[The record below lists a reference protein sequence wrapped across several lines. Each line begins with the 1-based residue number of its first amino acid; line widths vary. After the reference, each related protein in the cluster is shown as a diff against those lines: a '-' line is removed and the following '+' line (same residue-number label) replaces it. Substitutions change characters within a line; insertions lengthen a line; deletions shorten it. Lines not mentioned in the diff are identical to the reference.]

1 MGIFSDSIT
10 DFLISRGFHRKD
22 EVPAGLYIPDGME
35 TFLAGSS
42 DGMITRRIVLLSP
55 AAKNAEEAGIL
66 SETAREAVSAL
77 KDSDGRMPL
86 ILTEDRWNTARGM
99 SQERLLAH
107 MEVFFPIYARNCE
120 VRRIEKKEAAEFLK
134 RTHSYGD
141 AACRYRYGLYLKR
154 HTGHVAKE
162 LPEGIQDICPGT
174 LVAVATFSNARK
186 WVKGDK
192 VIRSYE
198 WTRYASLPGLRV
210 NGGMGKL
217 LKTFVEEVSPDDIMS
232 YADLE
237 WSEGKVYGQLGFDLE
252 GYKSPVC
259 FLIDTTTW
267 QRFVH
272 RGQKDMPPYT
282 VKSLTESPDTDVSAQ
297 GYGEMTPEHNGNVFF
312 QNFGSAK
319 YRLKLTEYE

>member
-1 MGIFSDSIT
+1 MGIFSDSVT

-22 EVPAGLYIPDGME
+22 EAPACACIPDGMD
-35 TFLAGSS
+35 TFIVASS
-42 DGMITRRIVLLSP
+42 DGTISRRIVLLSP
-55 AAKNAEEAGIL
+55 ISETAEEAGSL
-66 SETAREAVSAL
+66 SEAAWKTVSIL
-77 KDSDGRMPL
+77 KDADGRMPL
-86 ILTEDRWNTARGM
+86 IMTEDRWNTARHM

-120 VRRIEKKEAAEFLK
+120 VRRIEKKEAADFLEQ
-134 RTHSYGD
+134 THSYGD
-141 AACRYRYGLYLKR
+141 AACRYRYGLFLKR
-154 HTGHVAKE
+154 HTGHVAE
-162 LPEGIQDICPGT
+162 ETNSQNICPGT

-186 WVKGDK
+186 WIKGEK

-217 LKTFVEEVSPDDIMS
+217 LKAFIEDAAPDDIMS

-237 WSEGKVYGQLGFDLE
+237 WSEGKVYGQLGFRLE

-259 FLIDTTTW
+259 FRIDTATW
-267 QRFVH
+267 QRSVH
-272 RGQKDMPPYT
+272 RDQQQLPQHA
-282 VKSLTESPDTDVSAQ
+282 VKPTAESTN
-297 GYGEMTPEHNGNVFF
+297 TFF

>member
-1 MGIFSDSIT
+1 M
-10 DFLISRGFHRKD
+10 
-22 EVPAGLYIPDGME
+22 A
-35 TFLAGSS
+35 SS
-42 DGMITRRIVLLSP
+42 DGMVSRRIVLLSP
-55 AAKNAEEAGIL
+55 TAKTAEEAEGL
-66 SETAREAVSAL
+66 SEAAWEAVSML
-77 KDSDGRMPL
+77 KDEDREMPL

-120 VRRIEKKEAAEFLK
+120 VKRIEKNVAAEFL
-134 RTHSYGD
+134 RLTHSYGD

-154 HTGHVAKE
+154 HTGHIAKE
-162 LPEGIQDICPGT
+162 FTVDRPGSVTQDICPGT

-198 WTRYASLPGLRV
+198 WTRFASLPGLRV

-217 LKTFVEEVSPDDIMS
+217 LKAFINDVVPDDIMS

-237 WSEGKVYGQLGFDLE
+237 WSEGKVYGQLGFRLE

-259 FLIDTTTW
+259 FQIDTATW
-267 QRFVH
+267 QRSVH
-272 RGQKDMPPYT
+272 RVQKHLFPHT
-282 VKSLTESPDTDVSAQ
+282 KSSAALPGVDAYGQ
-297 GYGEMTPEHNGNVFF
+297 GYEGMNPKHNGKVFF
-312 QNFGSAK
+312 RNFGSAK

>member
-1 MGIFSDSIT
+1 MGIFSDNVK
-10 DFLISRGFHRKD
+10 DFLIAQGVRCKD
-22 EVPAGLYIPDGME
+22 ETPSCMDMPDGME
-35 TFLAGSS
+35 TFLATSS
-42 DGMITRRIVLLSP
+42 DGILSRRIVLLSP
-55 AAKNAEEAGIL
+55 TAKNAEEAGIL
-66 SETAREAVSAL
+66 SDAAWKTVSAL

-86 ILTEDRWNTARGM
+86 ILTEDRWNSAREM

-107 MEVFFPIYARNCE
+107 MELFFPVYARNCE
-120 VRRIEKKEAAEFLK
+120 VRRIDKKDAAEFLK
-134 RTHSYGD
+134 RAHSYGD

-154 HTGHVAKE
+154 HTGHVANE
-162 LPEGIQDICPGT
+162 LPDGTQNICRGT

-186 WVKGDK
+186 WLKGDK

-217 LKTFVEEVSPDDIMS
+217 LKAFIEDAAPDDVMS

-237 WSEGKVYGQLGFDLE
+237 WSEGKVYGQLGFVLE

-259 FLIDTTTW
+259 FRIDTTTW

-272 RGQKDMPPYT
+272 RGQGD
-282 VKSLTESPDTDVSAQ
+282 
-297 GYGEMTPEHNGNVFF
+297 MTPEHNDNIFF

>member
-1 MGIFSDSIT
+1 
-10 DFLISRGFHRKD
+10 
-22 EVPAGLYIPDGME
+22 
-35 TFLAGSS
+35 
-42 DGMITRRIVLLSP
+42 
-55 AAKNAEEAGIL
+55 
-66 SETAREAVSAL
+66 
-77 KDSDGRMPL
+77 MPL

-99 SQERLLAH
+99 NQERLLAH

-186 WVKGDK
+186 WIKGDK

-272 RGQKDMPPYT
+272 RGQ
-282 VKSLTESPDTDVSAQ
+282 
-297 GYGEMTPEHNGNVFF
+297 GEMTPEHNGNVFF

-319 YRLKLTEYE
+319 YRLKLTEYD

>member
-1 MGIFSDSIT
+1 MGIFSDSVT
-10 DFLISRGFHRKD
+10 DFLTSRGFLRKD
-22 EVPAGLYIPDGME
+22 ETSACVCIPDGMD
-35 TFLAGSS
+35 TFIVTSS
-42 DGMITRRIVLLSP
+42 DGMVSRRIVLLSP
-55 AAKNAEEAGIL
+55 ISKTAEEAESL
-66 SETAREAVSAL
+66 SEAAWKAVSIL
-77 KDSDGRMPL
+77 KDADGRMPL
-86 ILTEDRWNTARGM
+86 IMTEDRWNTARHM

-107 MEVFFPIYARNCE
+107 MEVFLPIYARNCE
-120 VRRIEKKEAAEFLK
+120 VRRIGKKEASDFLAQ
-134 RTHSYGD
+134 THSYGD

-154 HTGHVAKE
+154 HTGHVAEE
-162 LPEGIQDICPGT
+162 LQISTQNICPGT

-186 WVKGDK
+186 WIKGDK

-198 WTRYASLPGLRV
+198 WTRYASLPNLRV

-217 LKTFVEEVSPDDIMS
+217 LKAFIEDAAPDDIMS

-237 WSEGKVYGQLGFDLE
+237 WSEGKVYRQLGFRLE

-259 FLIDTTTW
+259 FRIDTSTW

-272 RGQKDMPPYT
+272 RDQQQLPQHT
-282 VKSLTESPDTDVSAQ
+282 AKSPAEPANT
-297 GYGEMTPEHNGNVFF
+297 FF